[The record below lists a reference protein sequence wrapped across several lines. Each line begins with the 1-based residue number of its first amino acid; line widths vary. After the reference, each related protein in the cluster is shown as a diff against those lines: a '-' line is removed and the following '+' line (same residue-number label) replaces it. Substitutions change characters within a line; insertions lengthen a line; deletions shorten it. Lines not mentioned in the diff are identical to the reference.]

1 MINDDKPKSGLAI
14 LKQYFADPIEG
25 PHRYKAFSKF
35 LDLLNENAEGSED
48 EGEDSFA
55 QKLITLT

>member
-1 MINDDKPKSGLAI
+1 MIHDDKPKSGLAI

-35 LDLLNENAEGSED
+35 LDLLNENGEGSEEED
-48 EGEDSFA
+48 EDSFA
-55 QKLITLT
+55 